1 MTEDEI
7 DTLTDRHIRK
17 ELIRDLRTY
26 VPDEGVCNAAAD
38 LIEEMVEEI
47 ERDEAD
53 RAALQRAITALIK
66 ITEPRVGGGQWAA
79 KVAQE
84 ALDTMTCGGE
94 AEEDWVARYHK
105 GQEQVE
111 KLTNRVEEL
120 EYALSRMYSAFYV
133 AKEALGEKA

>member
-1 MTEDEI
+1 MSWM
-7 DTLTDRHIRK
+7 RR
-17 ELIRDLRTY
+17 ELIRDLRRN
-26 VPDEGVCNAAAD
+26 VLNRSVCDLAAD
-38 LIEEMVEEI
+38 EMEDMMDEI
-47 ERDEAD
+47 DNAQSD